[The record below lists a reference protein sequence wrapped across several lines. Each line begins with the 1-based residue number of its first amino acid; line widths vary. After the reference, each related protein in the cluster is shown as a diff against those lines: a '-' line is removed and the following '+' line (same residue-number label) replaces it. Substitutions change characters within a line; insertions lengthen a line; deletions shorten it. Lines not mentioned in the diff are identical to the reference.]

1 MVRGAGAQL
10 SRRPRYPAVDPSPQ
24 PEIVNARD
32 AITAEPL
39 DSPDQAADA
48 SRQPEIMNARDTM
61 TVEPLDLPDVREQRG
76 RGSRNPSPDGVTF
89 TRRVDPRSISKMGG
103 RAPPS

>member
-1 MVRGAGAQL
+1 MASMMRGAG
-10 SRRPRYPAVDPSPQ
+10 PAFPTAEHSPGFL
-24 PEIVNARD
+24 PWGGSFSSAGYRERCIVNARD
-32 AITAEPL
+32 AMTAEPL

-76 RGSRNPSPDGVTF
+76 RGSRIPSSDGAIV
-89 TRRVDPRSISKMGG
+89 SGS
-103 RAPPS
+103 